1 MTATTTRRAAV
12 LGSPIGHSLSPALHR
27 AAYAALELPWSY
39 DAIEVH
45 SGGLA
50 AFVAECG
57 PEWAGLSL
65 TMPLKTE
72 ALGVGAQLS
81 ERVTL
86 IGAANTLLFGGVGAE
101 GGSVPLRAENT
112 DVDGVVE
119 SLRRAGVSASTQPP
133 VVVGAGGT
141 SRAAIAALALLGFRS
156 CDLIVRR
163 PEAGIELRD
172 VAAGVGVEV
181 TPYGFAAAGERLAQ
195 AEVVIS
201 TTPAGAAD
209 AIAGEL
215 AGRHVPS
222 TAVLLDVLYHPWPTG
237 LASAWTAG
245 GGVVVSG
252 RHMLLHQAAAQVLL
266 MTGRPAP
273 LAAMAKAIGL
283 EVS

>member
-1 MTATTTRRAAV
+1 MIDARRAAV

-39 DAIEVH
+39 DAIEVG
-45 SGGLA
+45 SGDLA
-50 AFVAECG
+50 SFVAGCG

-72 ALGVGAQLS
+72 ALAVAQELS

-86 IGAANTLLFGGVGAE
+86 IGAANTLLFGAAADGQHARG
-101 GGSVPLRAENT
+101 PLRAENT

-119 SLRRAGVSASTQPP
+119 SLRRAGVSASPQPP

-141 SRAAIAALALLGFRS
+141 SRAVIAALALLGFHS

-163 PEAGIELRD
+163 PEAGLELRE

-181 TPYGFAAAGERLAQ
+181 TPYGFAAAGDRLAR
-195 AEVVIS
+195 AELVVS

-215 AGRHVPS
+215 AGRSVPS
-222 TAVLLDVLYHPWPTG
+222 TAVLLDVLYHPWPTA
-237 LASAWTAG
+237 LASAWTAC
-245 GGVVVSG
+245 GGVVLSG

-266 MTGRPAP
+266 MTGQPAP
-273 LAAMAKAIGL
+273 LAAMASAIGL

>member
-1 MTATTTRRAAV
+1 VTATATRRAAV

-27 AAYAALELPWSY
+27 AAYDALELPWTY
-39 DAIEVH
+39 DAIEVG
-45 SGGLA
+45 SGELA
-50 AFVAECG
+50 AFVARCG

-72 ALGVGAQLS
+72 ALGVAQDLS

-86 IGAANTLLFGGVGAE
+86 IGAANTLLFGGVRADGESARL
-101 GGSVPLRAENT
+101 SAENT

-141 SRAAIAALALLGFRS
+141 SRAVIAALALLGFRS
-156 CDLIVRR
+156 CELIVRR
-163 PEAGIELRD
+163 PEAGIELRE
-172 VAAGVGVEV
+172 VAARVGVGV
-181 TPYGFAAAGERLAQ
+181 TPFGFAAAAERLAQ
-195 AEVVIS
+195 AEVVVS
-201 TTPAGAAD
+201 TTPPGAAD
-209 AIAGEL
+209 VIASEFTGIT
-215 AGRHVPS
+215 VSPS
-222 TAVLLDVLYHPWPTG
+222 AVLLDVLYHPWPTA
-237 LASAWTAG
+237 LASAWTAC

-252 RHMLLHQAAAQVLL
+252 RHMLLHQAAAQVHL

-273 LAAMAKAIGL
+273 LAAMARAIGL